1 MSASNRPLSP
11 HLQVYRLPL
20 SAILSI
26 LHRATGV
33 VLSIG
38 TLLLVWWLMSVAQG
52 EAAFNGAQSVVG
64 SFLGQ
69 LILFGWTFCLFF
81 HLSNGVRH
89 LFWDVGHGFD
99 NETVEKTSM
108 AVIGSSIGL
117 TLLVWIIALAAG

>member
-20 SAILSI
+20 SAVLSI

-38 TLLLVWWLMSVAQG
+38 TLLLVWWLMSVAAG

-69 LILFGWTFCLFF
+69 LILFGWTFALFF
-81 HLSNGVRH
+81 HFSNGIRH
-89 LFWDVGHGFD
+89 LFWDAGLGFD
-99 NETVEKTSM
+99 NETVEKSSM
-108 AVIGSSIGL
+108 AVIGASAGL
-117 TLLVWIIALAAG
+117 TVLVWIVSLAAG